1 MYAAWLCGMVFLD
14 KISPQSR
21 ADSVEKMV
29 RVLKGG
35 SSVILYPEGAWN
47 NTENLLVQPL
57 FAGPWLLARRTGCK
71 VVPIAMY
78 HTYKAKDIYFRAGE
92 PMDLAGMEKRAELSP
107 EPRLDY
113 IDERMREYLCTK
125 WTRDDWAMEVT
136 IYRDK
141 ALPPPPEAVRASF
154 DNVNITLQNAA
165 ILPPILARREEDKK
179 YDLVKYMQ
187 RNWKK

>member
-78 HTYKAKDIYFRAGE
+78 HTYKAKDIYFRAGPAADIIDTVRPVLMGHGE
-92 PMDLAGMEKRAELSP
+92 FAEKDMSLKYANYLGKPLENTPWSRMLA
-107 EPRLDY
+107 
-113 IDERMREYLCTK
+113 
-125 WTRDDWAMEVT
+125 V
-136 IYRDK
+136 
-141 ALPPPPEAVRASF
+141 
-154 DNVNITLQNAA
+154 
-165 ILPPILARREEDKK
+165 
-179 YDLVKYMQ
+179 
-187 RNWKK
+187 